1 MAYNPRIATQYLPVR
16 GMDKALAFMNSEYLQ
31 AVVDVPLGLVFGT
44 KPRIMRP
51 PHFDKNVELP
61 MVFSKLVEQLGRE
74 AFPYLITCG
83 FVAYRIVNDVPQI
96 VNLNNGRV
104 TLSITKKLE
113 ILLHFTWNRVT
124 ADMISTRKYI
134 ANTLVA
140 NSDPKVHF
148 FVLKYP
154 TNRGELQS
162 AMVPAIDL
170 LERIHVLRKLELE
183 QERRRT
189 YPPMRYKYSL
199 PPPNEEGY
207 KVLENHLSNITGGS
221 RPGVRYIEE
230 MGAQHTSVHMVDPAY
245 RDQYSLV
252 WDGFD
257 AGQLYEIRHSKRNT
271 GDIIVGELVTV
282 DPVQLPKGG
291 SEIVAQYSKNLEQFV
306 RSILGLHGQ
315 GETTMRMEK
324 QVRLVI
330 LSQRATI
337 QGFAVILENCLTAI
351 MNDPTYTAFADVVS
365 TMSSAGSSPDSGPG
379 NSTLPPPLAEEAVMV
394 HISLIPSRIVSP
406 GLMKTLDTRGAPLP
420 LIMRIEMGTDGDEL
434 SEEFDLDDEKYQGVQ
449 CRTHGGAGSS
459 KPMDT
464 RD

>member
-189 YPPMRYKYSL
+189 YP
-199 PPPNEEGY
+199 
-207 KVLENHLSNITGGS
+207 T
-221 RPGVRYIEE
+221 
-230 MGAQHTSVHMVDPAY
+230 AT
-245 RDQYSLV
+245 
-252 WDGFD
+252 
-257 AGQLYEIRHSKRNT
+257 
-271 GDIIVGELVTV
+271 
-282 DPVQLPKGG
+282 
-291 SEIVAQYSKNLEQFV
+291 
-306 RSILGLHGQ
+306 SILLCGTGLMRGSSMRF
-315 GETTMRMEK
+315 GTANETP
-324 QVRLVI
+324 
-330 LSQRATI
+330 AT
-337 QGFAVILENCLTAI
+337 L
-351 MNDPTYTAFADVVS
+351 
-365 TMSSAGSSPDSGPG
+365 SSASS
-379 NSTLPPPLAEEAVMV
+379 
-394 HISLIPSRIVSP
+394 SRW
-406 GLMKTLDTRGAPLP
+406 TRY
-420 LIMRIEMGTDGDEL
+420 
-434 SEEFDLDDEKYQGVQ
+434 SSQKVDL
-449 CRTHGGAGSS
+449 RL
-459 KPMDT
+459 
-464 RD
+464 